1 MAEVFRRKVPAG
13 YRIGVDGGFPRGGR
27 VDPFGGMTEVLRRA
41 EAGSPVERRTL
52 LRVGKPDVIGV
63 RNAVLVPPETDLPVG
78 YSLFGL
84 VLIPDSPAAAQHL
97 SLDFYLS
104 PERRGLSEWE
114 LSEDM
119 KTRADAR
126 GGALLRL
133 GEIEVDAEH
142 IQERSAAGEVPDTD
156 VAMADLLEL
165 YANGRPF
172 TVLDVR

>member
-1 MAEVFRRKVPAG
+1 MAEVFRRKVPVGLGA
-13 YRIGVDGGFPRGGR
+13 DGGFPQGGR
-27 VDPFGGMTEVLRRA
+27 VDPFGGMTTVLQEA
-41 EAGSPVERRTL
+41 EGASPAERRNL

-63 RNAVLVPPETDLPVG
+63 RNAILVPPETDLPVG
-78 YSLFGL
+78 YSFFGL
-84 VLIPDSPAAAQHL
+84 VLIPDSPAATQHL

-104 PERRGLSEWE
+104 PGIRGLSEWE
-114 LSEDM
+114 FSEDM

-126 GGALLRL
+126 GGALLRS
-133 GEIEVDAEH
+133 GEIEVDAER
-142 IQERSAAGEVPDTD
+142 IQERIAVGEVPDTD

>member
-1 MAEVFRRKVPAG
+1 MAEVFRRRGPRG
-13 YRIGVDGGFPRGGR
+13 LGTDGGFPQGGR
-27 VDPFGGMTEVLRRA
+27 VDPYGGMTAVLQEA
-41 EAGSPVERRTL
+41 EGASPAERRNL

-78 YSLFGL
+78 YSFFGL
-84 VLIPDSPAAAQHL
+84 VLIPDSPAATQHL
-97 SLDFYLS
+97 SLDFYPS
-104 PERRGLSEWE
+104 PPGRRSLSEWE
-114 LSEDM
+114 FSEDM

-133 GEIEVDAEH
+133 GEIEVDAEG
-142 IQERSAAGEVPDTD
+142 IQERGAVGEVPDTD